1 MIHRSFLACLL
12 VCIAL
17 PVWSQEFEDSTALVN
32 KAQSFLETSLAKE
45 YVGIEPE
52 HIQVTVSHL
61 DPRIHLDLCDGE
73 ITQVIGSP
81 RPYRSNLSVKMQCNG
96 SKPWTIYIPAK
107 IDTLANIAVLS
118 KSLKRGD
125 IITQDDVELTLMN
138 TAQAGY
144 GYISDL
150 NRVVGMELKRRL
162 QVGSAVRTSHLKAP
176 EVVSKGD
183 KVLLEASMT
192 GISVVTNAKALTAGR
207 LGDQIQ
213 VMNTKS
219 NRVVD
224 AEVVA
229 PGRVK
234 VSL

>member
-1 MIHRSFLACLL
+1 MMHRCFLACLL

-17 PVWSQEFEDSTALVN
+17 PAWSQEFEDSVALVN
-32 KAQSFLETSLAKE
+32 RAQSFLEHSLAKE
-45 YVGIEPE
+45 YVGIQPE

-61 DPRIHLDLCDGE
+61 DPRIRLDLCDGE

-81 RPYRSNLSVKMQCNG
+81 RPYRSNLSVKMRCDG

-125 IITQDDVELTLMN
+125 IISPDDVELTLMN

-150 NRVVGMELKRRL
+150 NRVIGMELKRRL

-176 EVVSKGD
+176 EVVRKGD
-183 KVLLEASMT
+183 KVLLEAST
-192 GISVVTNAKALTAGR
+192 AGISVVTNAKALTAGR
-207 LGDQIQ
+207 LGEQIQ
-213 VMNTKS
+213 VVNIKS

-224 AEVVA
+224 AEVMG
-229 PGRVK
+229 PGRVR